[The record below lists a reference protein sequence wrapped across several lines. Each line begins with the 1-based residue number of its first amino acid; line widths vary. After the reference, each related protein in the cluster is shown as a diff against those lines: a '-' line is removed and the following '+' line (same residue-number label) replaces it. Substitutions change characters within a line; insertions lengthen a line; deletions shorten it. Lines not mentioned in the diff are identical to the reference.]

1 MIFPQEFIE
10 RVKDSSDLVEVIGQ
24 YVTLTKKGPRYLGL
38 CPFHTEKTPSFT
50 VSPDRGIYKCFGCG
64 AGGTVISFV
73 MEYEKMSFVE
83 SIEFLAKRAG
93 IEIPKTEEKPQKK
106 SDRDIL
112 FKAVMHG
119 QKFFREQYK
128 KSTVPKE
135 YLKSRNFSNQ
145 LAEKMELGYA
155 PDGWDNFTKTL
166 KGGHKEMVSVGLL
179 RARDNKD
186 GYYDYFRNRLIFPIK
201 DLSGRV
207 CAFGGRLLGE
217 EDEHNAKYLNSPES
231 PVYSKGSLL
240 YAIGQN
246 REFIR
251 KAGFAY
257 LVEGYT
263 DLLRLM
269 SCGIDN
275 CAAGLGTAFTIQ
287 QARLLKRYAEKTVLL
302 YDGDEAGVKAA
313 VKTGKIL
320 LSAGMDVEVTALPP
334 EHDPD
339 TFLQEKGAEG
349 LDNIRKKSLLKFQ
362 YDSLIEDP
370 VFTGKLDKIT
380 HEMLD
385 GVVYLS
391 DEIKRSI
398 AIREISE
405 LVGLPEN
412 AIMIELKK
420 MRRKQNRVEEDTIES
435 KTLTFG
441 QNDIVE
447 RDLIRLLAKSPE
459 LGNDIFTSL
468 NPDLIKHKKL
478 NKIFLTIKSLW
489 LKGEVKTSTDI
500 IDAFEEQDVKGFLA
514 ECALWDT
521 PGYDVEFL
529 QDTRKKLEQREFELR
544 MYELERQI
552 KETQTNGKVA
562 EDLILLRFRM
572 NKAAKKGADYAE
584 LLKEIQD
591 TLPNDKT

>member
-1 MIFPQEFIE
+1 M
-10 RVKDSSDLVEVIGQ
+10 VEVIGQ

-106 SDRDIL
+106 SDRDLL

-119 QKFFREQYK
+119 HKFFRKQYEQ
-128 KSTVPKE
+128 STVPKE

-362 YDSLIEDP
+362 YDSLIDDP